1 MPIPNITEN
10 GAQQIAGFVTNIL
23 ESTKDVS
30 SEIVINGLLS
40 AYFSAAVNRGF
51 VADVPAALR
60 AAADKVEKDMK
71 EILAAKALID
81 AGTATA
87 H

>member
-10 GAQQIAGFVTNIL
+10 GAKQIAGFVTAIL
-23 ESTKDVS
+23 EDTKNAP

-40 AYFSAAVNRGF
+40 AYFSAAVDRGF

-71 EILAAKALID
+71 KILAAKALID
-81 AGTATA
+81 AQNTTA